1 MDFFRKMVRK
11 IRKGNLREMYG
22 ELRWMYQYIRRYRFS
37 LLFYIITGIFG
48 TLLSLGISVLFKNII
63 DAVLA
68 QNTYGIG
75 KMAILMTLLAAG
87 SIVSSAVISR
97 ISAKI
102 TVDIQNEMRA
112 ELYDKI
118 LYTRWE
124 NLQLYSTGD
133 LLNRLN
139 SDMNIVSEN
148 VISWIPSLI
157 IKASQFLGIL
167 ALILYYDPTMAF
179 FALITT
185 PVTILISRIL
195 LLKLRHYNRSMRE
208 ISSDMMS
215 FQNDSFQNIQTLK
228 AFGLMDIFSGKMKE
242 VQEKYREKM
251 MDYNKFSIFVSSYMS
266 ASGMAVS
273 YLCFAWSIYRLWE
286 GHITAGTLTM
296 FLQLATRLSSSF
308 SGLVQ
313 MIPRLISAATSAGRL
328 MALSDMEK
336 ETIQDPQAKKLEKYQ
351 GPISLRCSDIT
362 LSYTE
367 GENIFEHMDFSV
379 SSGEIAAIIGP
390 SGEGKT
396 TLVRLLLGMIRAG
409 KGKAE
414 ICWGN
419 KESCDLSAA
428 TRNYF
433 SYVPQGNTLFMGT
446 IEENLRLVR
455 PQATQSQMIEALKTA
470 CAWEFVSQLPRGL
483 KYSIGEHGTGLS
495 EGQAQRLAIA
505 RAILRDAP
513 IMLLDEAT
521 SALDKD
527 TEKKVLEHI
536 IKSDARKLCIV
547 ITHRL
552 NVLSMCDQIY
562 EVKEN
567 RLIKITA
574 PISPSNC

>member
-1 MDFFRKMVRK
+1 MIQK
-11 IRKGNLREMYG
+11 IRKGDLREMYG

-37 LLFYIITGIFG
+37 LLFYILTGVFG
-48 TLLSLGISVLFKNII
+48 TLLSLGISVLFKNMI
-63 DAVLA
+63 DAVLG
-68 QNTYGIG
+68 QNTHGIG
-75 KMAILMTLLAAG
+75 KMAVLMTLLAAG
-87 SIVSSAVISR
+87 NIGASAVISR

-124 NLQLYSTGD
+124 ELQLYSTGD

-157 IKASQFLGIL
+157 IKATQFTGIL

-195 LLKLRHYNRSMRE
+195 LRKLRHYNKSMRE
-208 ISSDMMS
+208 ITSDMMS

-228 AFGLMDIFSGKMKE
+228 AFGLMDIFSGKMMD
-242 VQEKYREKM
+242 VQEKYRKKM

-266 ASGMAVS
+266 AAGMAVS
-273 YLCFAWSIYRLWE
+273 YLCFAWSIYRLW
-286 GHITAGTLTM
+286 GGYITAGTLTM

-308 SGLVQ
+308 NSLVQ
-313 MIPRLISAATSAGRL
+313 MVPKLISAATSAGRL
-328 MALSDMEK
+328 MSLSDMEK
-336 ETIQDPQAKKLEKYQ
+336 ETIEDPQAEKLEKYH
-351 GPISLRCSDIT
+351 GPINLRCTDVT
-362 LSYTE
+362 VSYGD
-367 GENIFEHMDFSV
+367 GENIFEHMNFSV

-396 TLVRLLLGMIRAG
+396 TLVRLLLGMLRAG

-414 ICWGN
+414 ICWNQG
-419 KESCDLSAA
+419 ESCLLSAA
-428 TRNYF
+428 TRKSF
-433 SYVPQGNTLFMGT
+433 SYVPQGNTIFMGT
-446 IEENLRLVR
+446 IEENLRLVK
-455 PQATQSQMIEALKTA
+455 PNATEAEIIQALKAA

-483 KYSIGEHGTGLS
+483 RYSIGEHGTGLS

-505 RAILRDAP
+505 RALLRDAP

-521 SALDKD
+521 SALDQD
-527 TEKKVLEHI
+527 TEKRVLEHI
-536 IKSDARKLCIV
+536 IKSDGRKLCIV

-552 NVLSMCDQIY
+552 SVLSLCDHIY

-567 RLIKITA
+567 RLVK
-574 PISPSNC
+574 SRKKE